1 MPVKRAPRRADAPA
15 DVAMTGDELLRR
27 PVRVHGINL
36 GQPVDLLLHPTEP
49 QALGL
54 DVLCGDDKHRFLPLS
69 AAEVTE
75 RHVEAF
81 SPLVLLDLRDGS
93 FYRREARS
101 LNGLRGTPLRDRSS
115 LQDVVLAPDWAI
127 GELVLDGGE
136 RVPLDGIALPPR
148 TERRRARWLPRRR
161 RRKPR

>member
-1 MPVKRAPRRADAPA
+1 MT
-15 DVAMTGDELLRR
+15 MTGDELLRR
-27 PVRVHGINL
+27 PVRVHGIHV
-36 GQPVDLLLHPTEP
+36 GRPVDLLLHPIEP

-54 DVLCGDDKHRFLPLS
+54 DVLCGDDRHRFLPFS

-75 RHVEAF
+75 RHVEAA

-101 LNGLRGTPLRDRSS
+101 LNALRGTPLRDRSS

-127 GELVLDGGE
+127 SGLVLDGDE

-148 TERRRARWLPRRR
+148 TERRRARWLPVRR
-161 RRKPR
+161 RRKRR

>member
-1 MPVKRAPRRADAPA
+1 VI
-15 DVAMTGDELLRR
+15 TGDELLRR
-27 PVRVHGINL
+27 PVRVHGVHV

-54 DVLCGDDKHRFLPLS
+54 DVLCGDDLHRFLPLS

-81 SPLVLLDLRDGS
+81 SPLVMLDLREGS

-101 LNGLRGTPLRDRSS
+101 LNGLRGTPLRGRSS
-115 LQDVVLAPDWAI
+115 LQDVVLAPDWTI
-127 GELVLDGGE
+127 SELVLDGDE
-136 RVPLDGIALPPR
+136 RIPLDGIVLPPR
-148 TERRRARWLPRRR
+148 TDRRLARWLPRRR
-161 RRKPR
+161 RSKRR

>member
-1 MPVKRAPRRADAPA
+1 V
-15 DVAMTGDELLRR
+15 VITGDDLLRR
-27 PVRVHGINL
+27 PVRAHGIQL

-54 DVLCGDDKHRFLPLS
+54 DVLCGDDLHRFLPLS

-81 SPLVLLDLRDGS
+81 SPLVMLDLREGS

-101 LNGLRGTPLRDRSS
+101 LNGLRGTPLRGRSS
-115 LQDVVLAPDWAI
+115 LQDVVLAPDWTI
-127 GELVLDGGE
+127 SELVLDGDE
-136 RVPLDGIALPPR
+136 RIPLDGIVLPPR
-148 TERRRARWLPRRR
+148 TDRRLARWLPRRR
-161 RRKPR
+161 RSKRR